1 MFKSITTLL
10 TLLMTS
16 SLTSSIY
23 DIPLVDIDGKTTT
36 LSSYKNKVLLIV
48 NVASK
53 CGFTRQYSGLE
64 ELHQTYHS
72 RGLVVLGFP
81 CNQFAGQEPGDEK
94 QIKNFCS
101 TKYGVSFP
109 MFSKINVNGSSRHP
123 LFEQLIGPD
132 GHLPGNIKWNFSKI
146 LVNKDGTAVERFGSL
161 TSPSSK
167 KLRTRIDEL
176 LH

>member
-1 MFKSITTLL
+1 MLKSITTLVI
-10 TLLMTS
+10 LLMTS
-16 SLTSSIY
+16 TLTSSIY
-23 DIPLVDIDGKTTT
+23 DIPLIDIDGKSTT
-36 LSSYKNKVLLIV
+36 LSPYKNKVLLIV

-72 RGLVVLGFP
+72 KGLVVLGFP
-81 CNQFAGQEPGDEK
+81 CNQFAGQEPDDEK

-167 KLRTRIDEL
+167 KLLKRIDEL

>member
-1 MFKSITTLL
+1 MLKSTTTLL

-53 CGFTRQYSGLE
+53 CGFTSQYSGLE

-72 RGLVVLGFP
+72 KGLVVLGFP
-81 CNQFAGQEPGDEK
+81 CNQFAGQEPDDEK

-101 TKYGVSFP
+101 TKY
-109 MFSKINVNGSSRHP
+109 
-123 LFEQLIGPD
+123 
-132 GHLPGNIKWNFSKI
+132 
-146 LVNKDGTAVERFGSL
+146 
-161 TSPSSK
+161 
-167 KLRTRIDEL
+167 
-176 LH
+176 